1 MTGRTATRFAACHPR
16 TLCERRLQFTSYRRI
31 RLLFCGED
39 CGSRNGRLFNKRFGT
54 YKFLPLYALRPQRG
68 SPNALGRTEPA
79 EVTVVSAGVS
89 RGHFRVT
96 SRGILRTTSVNSQ
109 K

>member
-1 MTGRTATRFAACHPR
+1 MTGRTATPFAACRPR
-16 TLCERRLQFTSYRRI
+16 TLRERRLHFTSYRRI
-31 RLLFCGED
+31 RLLFCAED

-68 SPNALGRTEPA
+68 LPNAPRRTEPV
-79 EVTVVSAGVS
+79 EVTVVSAAVS
-89 RGHFRVT
+89 PARFRVT
-96 SRGILRTTSVNSQ
+96 SPGILRTTSVNGQ